1 MARADKRGDTTYNA
15 RRRYVRAASRY
26 LKKAEK
32 TVGVE
37 AVRYRNLAKDAI
49 EKAASLYERR
59 GNITRKGEFTRLA
72 EELDVDLREHMASPQ
87 ELTQA
92 QEAKRKRIIDESE
105 EVSGRGLTKADRREA
120 EAKAI
125 LSGPLGSRI
134 YAGLVD
140 VWSQPVFDETGQ
152 LVNKKST
159 TEINK
164 AIMDYFGVSS
174 MMDVIEELERQLGPS
189 IYADPESLEKYDTVS
204 LAIQDYLYTSMT
216 VQQERA

>member
-1 MARADKRGDTTYNA
+1 MATSSETYNA
-15 RRRYVRAASRY
+15 RRRYVRAASSY

-32 TVGVE
+32 TVGT
-37 AVRYRNLAKDAI
+37 ARDRYRYLAKDAV
-49 EKAASLYERR
+49 EKAASLYERK
-59 GNITRKGEFTRLA
+59 GNISRKGEFTRLA
-72 EELDVDLREHMASPQ
+72 DELNVDVREHMVSRQ
-87 ELTQA
+87 DLTEA
-92 QEAKRKRIIDESE
+92 QETKRERVVEESKK
-105 EVSGRGLTKADRREA
+105 VSGRKLTKADRREA
-120 EAKAI
+120 EADAI

-140 VWSQPVFDETGQ
+140 VWSQPQFDETGQ

-164 AIMDYFGVSS
+164 AIMDYFGASS
-174 MMDVIEELERQLGPS
+174 MMDVIEELEKRVNL
-189 IYADPESLEKYDTVS
+189 YADPESLEKYDTVS